1 MSLYEIVKLIKEAKN
16 VASTADYVKNTID
29 SLETNFKDR
38 VNMVKSTGAVTVL
51 TEWKHLGFMGENV
64 DFGGNEIVNLVPA
77 PCNLFAP
84 VEISV
89 MSSSNKFDD
98 VDPSM
103 KGGINLFTSLPIAAM
118 PKFKEEIEALRS
130 LS

>member
-1 MSLYEIVKLIKEAKN
+1 
-16 VASTADYVKNTID
+16 
-29 SLETNFKDR
+29 
-38 VNMVKSTGAVTVL
+38 MVKSTGAVTVL